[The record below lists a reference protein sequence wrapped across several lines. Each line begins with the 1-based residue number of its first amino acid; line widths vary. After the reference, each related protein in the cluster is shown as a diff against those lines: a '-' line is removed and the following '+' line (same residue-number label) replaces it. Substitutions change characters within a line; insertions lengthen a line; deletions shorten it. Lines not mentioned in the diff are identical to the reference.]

1 MHISFII
8 IIILSAFAQSCSW
21 AIRKKLLNIQKV
33 NTKTIIIVEYFMISM
48 ILFFYIFLTS
58 DTKNMYKEIH
68 IITKREYGYLFLTSI
83 MVVGA
88 MLSIYYLMPFID
100 VSTLSPMLSIIRIIT
115 LAILGYFI
123 FNEKMSIKKIT
134 ALVFMV
140 TGVMLIMH

>member
-21 AIRKKLLNIQKV
+21 SIRKKLLNIQKV
-33 NTKTIIIVEYFMISM
+33 NTKTIIIVEYLMISM
-48 ILFFYIFLTS
+48 ILFSYIFLTS
-58 DTKNMYKEIH
+58 DTKNIYKEIH